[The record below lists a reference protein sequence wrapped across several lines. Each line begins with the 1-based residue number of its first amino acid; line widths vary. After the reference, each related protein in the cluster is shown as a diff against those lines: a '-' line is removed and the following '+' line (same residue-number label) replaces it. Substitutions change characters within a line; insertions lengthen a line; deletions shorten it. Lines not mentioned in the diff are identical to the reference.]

1 MVDKMHTKELQQFQK
16 MLMDEYLSYR
26 AGDISE
32 KEYRTRAKPIDEAI
46 GKLEMAT
53 LRDTPVW
60 KEAFLQHSQMPE
72 H

>member
-1 MVDKMHTKELQQFQK
+1 MHNANKLQQLQK

-26 AGDISE
+26 AGTISE
-32 KEYRTRAKPIDEAI
+32 KEYLARARPIDEAI

-53 LRDTPVW
+53 LRDTPLW
-60 KEAFLQHSQMPE
+60 KETFSQLFQTPE